1 MMYMYMY
8 MHVVNIVHDVHVHC
22 TLYMMYMYIVHDVH
36 VHVHCTCAV
45 HYTHSVQSAACA
57 ALTEEDQLI
66 VQLQPM
72 SEEHSEGKR
81 KDVFS
86 LVWS

>member
-1 MMYMYMY
+1 MY
-8 MHVVNIVHDVHVHC
+8 
-22 TLYMMYMYIVHDVH
+22 MYMYIVHVL
-36 VHVHCTCAV
+36 
-45 HYTHSVQSAACA
+45 YIIHSVQSAACA

-86 LVWS
+86 LVWP